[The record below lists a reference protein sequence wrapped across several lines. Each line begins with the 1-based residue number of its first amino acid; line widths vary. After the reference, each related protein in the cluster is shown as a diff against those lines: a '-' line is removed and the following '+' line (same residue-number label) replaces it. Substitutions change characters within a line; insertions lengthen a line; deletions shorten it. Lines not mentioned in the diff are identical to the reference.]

1 MRTLISTIAL
11 VLFMTAV
18 ASAAAVKIQ
27 NATPYQIDRVYIS
40 PAAAER
46 WGYDRLGKKKFIA
59 PGEIWLFTFIG
70 GNYCVWD
77 LRVTFH
83 NGRHRTIRRQ
93 DICAYANP
101 IWRITYI

>member
-40 PAAAER
+40 PTGAEM
-46 WGYDRLGKKKFIA
+46 WGYDRLGRKKVIA
-59 PGEIWLFTFIG
+59 PGEIWLFEFIA

-101 IWRITYI
+101 IWRITYL